1 MLDDLLYMLA
11 RNPLLL
17 ILVIVAV
24 FYIAKKSGAPK
35 NGRAQGGD
43 AIESGSLIAAFER
56 PKHISFWDFYDNS
69 AWR

>member
-1 MLDDLLYMLA
+1 MLDDLLYMLT

-17 ILVIVAV
+17 VLIIVAA
-24 FYIAKKSGAPK
+24 FFIAKKSGASK
-35 NGRAQGGD
+35 SGQAQGGS

-56 PKHISFWDFYDNS
+56 PRHISFWDFYDDS

>member
-1 MLDDLLYMLA
+1 MLDELLYMLT

-17 ILVIVAV
+17 VLIVVA
-24 FYIAKKSGAPK
+24 FFIAKKSGASK
-35 NGRAQGGD
+35 SGHAQGGS

-56 PKHISFWDFYDNS
+56 PKHISFWDFYDDS